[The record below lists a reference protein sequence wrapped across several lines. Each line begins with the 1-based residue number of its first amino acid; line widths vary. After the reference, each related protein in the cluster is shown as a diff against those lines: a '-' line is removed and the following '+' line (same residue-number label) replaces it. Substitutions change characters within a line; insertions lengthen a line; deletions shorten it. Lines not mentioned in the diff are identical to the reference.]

1 MHPLDRLRET
11 RLLPVVV
18 GLVLL
23 ALGLFLLR
31 VAHILPPFMWA
42 AVTAYLLHPVVNRV
56 QQALRLPRAVAIVV
70 VFVLISGILGVVGV
84 RVVPTLYEQVR
95 SLIASLPSLIDT
107 ARQELVRNERIS
119 IGGLTI
125 DTAAI
130 NAQIDELT
138 KEVAARFSREAPSL
152 VLQTVGFLIH
162 LLVYLLA
169 TYYFLLQGSRLVQRM
184 SSLLPPRH
192 HQTFE
197 RVSGQVNATFGA
209 YIRAQVIL
217 FAIMSVMTFIALSV
231 LKMQYALALAIA
243 TGALELI
250 PIIGPWTAGAI
261 AVTVALSQG
270 STPFGWTPMQLAA
283 VVGLTYLVLRMLEDH
298 FVIPQLVGRIVRLHP
313 LMVIFGVLAGASI
326 GGALGLVLA
335 VPLLAATKL
344 IVLAVLEELRHPP
357 ARHVVALREPGDLH
371 SFTQNLGRY
380 DRQHVVLLIASD
392 ALTME
397 DLSEM
402 QWLRDILLQVVTP
415 DQVAASIAT
424 AAGIEVVTSARLQEE
439 AGTSAPEPSP
449 PVQTKQMLASEERV

>member
-1 MHPLDRLRET
+1 
-11 RLLPVVV
+11 
-18 GLVLL
+18 
-23 ALGLFLLR
+23 
-31 VAHILPPFMWA
+31 
-42 AVTAYLLHPVVNRV
+42 
-56 QQALRLPRAVAIVV
+56 
-70 VFVLISGILGVVGV
+70 
-84 RVVPTLYEQVR
+84 
-95 SLIASLPSLIDT
+95 ASLPSLIDT

-119 IGGLTI
+119 IGGVTI

-130 NAQIDELT
+130 NAQIEEVSKD
-138 KEVAARFSREAPSL
+138 VAARFSREAPSL

-169 TYYFLLQGSRLVQRM
+169 TYYFLLQGSRLVQRL
-184 SSLLPPRH
+184 SNLLPPRH

-217 FAIMSVMTFIALSV
+217 FAIMSVATFIALSI
-231 LKMQYALALAIA
+231 LKVQYALALAIA

-250 PIIGPWTAGAI
+250 PIIGPWTAGGI

-270 STPFGWTPMQLAA
+270 STPFGWTPVQLAA
-283 VVGLTYLVLRMLEDH
+283 VVGLTYLALRLMEDH

-335 VPLLAATKL
+335 VPLLAASKL

-357 ARHVVALREPGDLH
+357 ARHVVALREPGELN
-371 SFTQNLGRY
+371 SFSQHLGRY

-392 ALTME
+392 AL
-397 DLSEM
+397 
-402 QWLRDILLQVVTP
+402 
-415 DQVAASIAT
+415 
-424 AAGIEVVTSARLQEE
+424 AR
-439 AGTSAPEPSP
+439 
-449 PVQTKQMLASEERV
+449 